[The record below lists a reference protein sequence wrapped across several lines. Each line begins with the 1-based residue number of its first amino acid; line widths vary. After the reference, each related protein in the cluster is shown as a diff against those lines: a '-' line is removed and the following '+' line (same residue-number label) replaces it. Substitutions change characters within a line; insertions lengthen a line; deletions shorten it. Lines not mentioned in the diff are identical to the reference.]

1 MLALCAL
8 LAALSA
14 APGAALA
21 PGDCA
26 ALEMAGDVLRS
37 LPGASVT
44 LTCPGEDLGAN
55 ATVQWVLTGSHP
67 RSWASVGRRLLLR
80 SVRFDDSGNYSCSL
94 DGHPAGTVQLLVDV
108 PPEKPRLSC
117 LRRSLLSSVV
127 CEWSP
132 RNPPSPTTRAVLLVK
147 KLEKVPAEDFRVPCQ
162 YSQDSQKFSCQLEIP
177 EGDKSFHI
185 VSLCA
190 ASSAGSRS
198 SDPEAFE
205 GYGILQPDPPTNIMV
220 TAVAENPR
228 WLNVTWEDPLSWNSD
243 FYRLQFQLRYRAE
256 HSKAFTTW
264 MVKNSQHHCVIHDAW
279 RGSRHMVQLRAQEEF
294 GLGSWSAWSPE
305 VTGVPWTESRSVPAV
320 TSASPSAEV
329 PTTEE
334 EEQEEG
340 RRKVSEKATSLP
352 GPLHLLVPPL
362 DALLPPPLD
371 QLLPTTQVSAQ
382 RLPSQRARSC
392 PSSLT
397 EALSSLPGARLS
409 ARPAAHVPGSWGK
422 PGLWLAAVRRHR
434 PQVQEDVEV
443 TGPERVQDGRAPPVF
458 PGAVQA
464 HHCAGSPPFPS
475 RVPQQPRLG
484 QHLEPQPTGCQGL
497 AEPLRHQQQ
506 RLLLRQIAV
515 WVAPGSRATEV
526 LNRVGDAAHAG
537 SGKTLLTAIPAHLR
551 GVGHLASR

>member
-1 MLALCAL
+1 MPGFRGLLDVGCILCGFPRPRSSPVSGCCGS
-8 LAALSA
+8 LSVL
-14 APGAALA
+14 P
-21 PGDCA
+21 PP
-26 ALEMAGDVLRS
+26 ETAGDVLRS

-55 ATVQWVLTGSHP
+55 ATVQWVLTGSQH

-132 RNPPSPTTRAVLLVK
+132 RNPPSPTTRAVLLVSTT
-147 KLEKVPAEDFRVPCQ
+147 LDFRVPCQ

-205 GYGILQPDPPTNIMV
+205 GYGILRPDPPTNIMV

-243 FYRLQFQLRYRAE
+243 FYRLQFELRYRAE

-264 MVKNSQHHCVIHDAW
+264 MNSQYHCIIHDAW

-294 GLGSWSAWSPE
+294 GLGSWSEWSPE
-305 VTGVPWTESRSVPAV
+305 VTGVPWTEGGAQTGLPG
-320 TSASPSAEV
+320 
-329 PTTEE
+329 
-334 EEQEEG
+334 QDWG
-340 RRKVSEKATSLP
+340 RVWQDSLP
-352 GPLHLLVPPL
+352 VP
-362 DALLPPPLD
+362 
-371 QLLPTTQVSAQ
+371 LPTFLVAGGSLAFGSLLCVGIILRFKKTWKPQALKECKTGVHPPYSLGQSKPTIVLAPLLSPPVS
-382 RLPSQRARSC
+382 
-392 PSSLT
+392 PSSLGSDNT
-397 EALSSLPGARLS
+397 SSHSRPDARDS
-409 ARPAAHVPGSWGK
+409 RSPYDISNRDYFFAR
-422 PGLWLAAVRRHR
+422 
-434 PQVQEDVEV
+434 
-443 TGPERVQDGRAPPVF
+443 
-458 PGAVQA
+458 
-464 HHCAGSPPFPS
+464 
-475 RVPQQPRLG
+475 
-484 QHLEPQPTGCQGL
+484 
-497 AEPLRHQQQ
+497 
-506 RLLLRQIAV
+506 
-515 WVAPGSRATEV
+515 
-526 LNRVGDAAHAG
+526 
-537 SGKTLLTAIPAHLR
+537 
-551 GVGHLASR
+551 

>member
-352 GPLHLLVPPL
+352 GQDSRPVP
-362 DALLPPPLD
+362 
-371 QLLPTTQVSAQ
+371 LPTFLVAGGSLAFGSLLCVGIVLRFKKTWKSQALKECKTGVHPPYSLGQSKPTIVLAPLLSPPVS
-382 RLPSQRARSC
+382 
-392 PSSLT
+392 PSSLGSDNT
-397 EALSSLPGARLS
+397 SSHSRPDARDS
-409 ARPAAHVPGSWGK
+409 RSPYDISNRDYFFAR
-422 PGLWLAAVRRHR
+422 
-434 PQVQEDVEV
+434 
-443 TGPERVQDGRAPPVF
+443 
-458 PGAVQA
+458 
-464 HHCAGSPPFPS
+464 
-475 RVPQQPRLG
+475 
-484 QHLEPQPTGCQGL
+484 
-497 AEPLRHQQQ
+497 
-506 RLLLRQIAV
+506 
-515 WVAPGSRATEV
+515 
-526 LNRVGDAAHAG
+526 
-537 SGKTLLTAIPAHLR
+537 
-551 GVGHLASR
+551 

>member
-1 MLALCAL
+1 MTGVGHHPWPLEGLCCVVL
-8 LAALSA
+8 CCVCFTRGVGWLDCGLRRLTLAAGGVASVLIRA
-14 APGAALA
+14 
-21 PGDCA
+21 
-26 ALEMAGDVLRS
+26 ETAGDVLRS

-55 ATVQWVLTGSHP
+55 ATVQWVLTGSQH

-147 KLEKVPAEDFRVPCQ
+147 KLKKVPAEDFRVPCQ

-205 GYGILQPDPPTNIMV
+205 GYGILRPDPPTNIMV

-243 FYRLQFQLRYRAE
+243 FYRLQFELRYRAE

-264 MVKNSQHHCVIHDAW
+264 MVKNSQYHCIIHDAW

-294 GLGSWSAWSPE
+294 GLGSWSEWSPE
-305 VTGVPWTESRSVPAV
+305 VTGVPWTGSLYPC
-320 TSASPSAEV
+320 ASPQPS
-329 PTTEE
+329 PFPSSPG
-334 EEQEEG
+334 QD
-340 RRKVSEKATSLP
+340 SLP
-352 GPLHLLVPPL
+352 VP
-362 DALLPPPLD
+362 
-371 QLLPTTQVSAQ
+371 LPTFLVAGGSLAFGSLLCVGIILRFKKTWKPQALKECKTGVHPPYSLGQSKPTIVLAPLLSPPVS
-382 RLPSQRARSC
+382 
-392 PSSLT
+392 PSSLGSDNT
-397 EALSSLPGARLS
+397 SSHSRPDARDS
-409 ARPAAHVPGSWGK
+409 RSPYDISNRDYFFAR
-422 PGLWLAAVRRHR
+422 
-434 PQVQEDVEV
+434 
-443 TGPERVQDGRAPPVF
+443 
-458 PGAVQA
+458 
-464 HHCAGSPPFPS
+464 
-475 RVPQQPRLG
+475 
-484 QHLEPQPTGCQGL
+484 
-497 AEPLRHQQQ
+497 
-506 RLLLRQIAV
+506 
-515 WVAPGSRATEV
+515 
-526 LNRVGDAAHAG
+526 
-537 SGKTLLTAIPAHLR
+537 
-551 GVGHLASR
+551 

>member
-14 APGAALA
+14 ALGAALA

-55 ATVQWVLTGSHP
+55 ATVQWVLAGSRH
-67 RSWASVGRRLLLR
+67 RSWAGVGRRLLLR
-80 SVRFDDSGNYSCSL
+80 SVRFEDSGNYSCSL

-117 LRRSLLSSVV
+117 SRRSLLSSVV

-132 RNPPSPTTRAVLLVK
+132 RNPPSPTTQAVLLVK

-177 EGDKSFHI
+177 EGDKSFHV

-190 ASSAGSRS
+190 ASSAGGRA

-205 GYGILQPDPPTNIMV
+205 GYGILQPDPPTNILV

-228 WLNVTWEDPLSWNSD
+228 WLNVTWEDPVSWNSD
-243 FYRLQFQLRYRAE
+243 FYRLQFELRYRAE
-256 HSKAFTTW
+256 PSKAFTTW
-264 MVKNSQHHCVIHDAW
+264 MVRSSQYHCIIHDAW
-279 RGSRHMVQLRAQEEF
+279 RGSRHRVQLRAQEEF
-294 GLGSWSAWSPE
+294 GLGSWSEWSRE

-329 PTTEE
+329 PATED

-352 GPLHLLVPPL
+352 GQDPLPVP
-362 DALLPPPLD
+362 
-371 QLLPTTQVSAQ
+371 LPTFLVAGGSLAFGSLLCIGIVLRFKKTWKPQALKECKTGVHPPYSLGQSKPTIVLAPLLSPPVS
-382 RLPSQRARSC
+382 
-392 PSSLT
+392 PSSLGSDH
-397 EALSSLPGARLS
+397 ASSHSRPDARDS
-409 ARPAAHVPGSWGK
+409 RSPYDVSNRDYFFAR
-422 PGLWLAAVRRHR
+422 
-434 PQVQEDVEV
+434 
-443 TGPERVQDGRAPPVF
+443 
-458 PGAVQA
+458 
-464 HHCAGSPPFPS
+464 
-475 RVPQQPRLG
+475 
-484 QHLEPQPTGCQGL
+484 
-497 AEPLRHQQQ
+497 
-506 RLLLRQIAV
+506 
-515 WVAPGSRATEV
+515 
-526 LNRVGDAAHAG
+526 
-537 SGKTLLTAIPAHLR
+537 
-551 GVGHLASR
+551 